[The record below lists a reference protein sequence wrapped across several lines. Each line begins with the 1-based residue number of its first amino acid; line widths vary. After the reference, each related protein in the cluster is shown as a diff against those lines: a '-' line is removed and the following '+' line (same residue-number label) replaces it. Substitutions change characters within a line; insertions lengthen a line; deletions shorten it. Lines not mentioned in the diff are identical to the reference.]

1 MSNILAYSHCHICE
15 CVRAKPNLMKH
26 QNNVII
32 VFANQKGGVGKST
45 LCLLLANYLVYWK
58 KNVCIIDTDLQQ
70 SASLQ
75 RQIDEQQFGTEPP
88 YAIQSFPIADTA
100 TMQQLMENAQEFD
113 GYVLFDAPGNIKD
126 DGLAVMLAYADAIV
140 CPYEY
145 ETKSL
150 VSTQT
155 FVGVLEQLRELNPQ
169 MKARLFL
176 VPNKVDTRIGT
187 AAEWKAWMEHERVLA
202 QHGAVTPRAGY
213 RIQMRRVNTYDLL
226 DDQKHAVYDTLRF
239 IIQSLR
245 TPNHE
250 QN

>member
-1 MSNILAYSHCHICE
+1 
-15 CVRAKPNLMKH
+15 
-26 QNNVII
+26 
-32 VFANQKGGVGKST
+32 
-45 LCLLLANYLVYWK
+45 
-58 KNVCIIDTDLQQ
+58 
-70 SASLQ
+70 
-75 RQIDEQQFGTEPP
+75 
-88 YAIQSFPIADTA
+88 
-100 TMQQLMENAQEFD
+100 MQQLMENAQEFD
-113 GYVLFDAPGNIKD
+113 SYVLFDAPGNIKD

-155 FVGVLEQLRELNPQ
+155 FIGVLEQLRELNPQ

-187 AAEWKAWMEHERVLA
+187 AAEWKTWMEQEAVLA
-202 QHGAVTPRAGY
+202 QHGTVTPRAGY

-239 IIQSLR
+239 IIQTLR

-250 QN
+250 SI

>member
-1 MSNILAYSHCHICE
+1 
-15 CVRAKPNLMKH
+15 MKNK
-26 QNNVII
+26 NNVII

-45 LCLLLANYLVYWK
+45 LCLLLASYLVYWK
-58 KNVCIIDTDLQQ
+58 KSACVIDTDLQQ

-75 RQIDEQQFGTEPP
+75 RQIDEQQFDTEPP
-88 YAIQSFPIADTA
+88 YAIQSFPISDTA

-155 FVGVLEQLRELNPQ
+155 FVDVLEQLRQLNPQ
-169 MKARLFL
+169 MSARLFL

-187 AAEWKAWMEHERVLA
+187 AADWNAWAEQEAALA
-202 QHGAVTPRAGY
+202 QHGVVTPRAGY

-226 DDQKHAVYDTLRF
+226 DDQKHAVYETLRF
-239 IIQSLR
+239 IIHTLR
-245 TPNHE
+245 TIRNE
-250 QN
+250 KQK

>member
-1 MSNILAYSHCHICE
+1 M
-15 CVRAKPNLMKH
+15 
-26 QNNVII
+26 
-32 VFANQKGGVGKST
+32 
-45 LCLLLANYLVYWK
+45 
-58 KNVCIIDTDLQQ
+58 
-70 SASLQ
+70 Q

-88 YAIQSFPIADTA
+88 YVIQSFPITDTT

-155 FVGVLEQLRELNPQ
+155 FIGVLEQLRELNPQ

-187 AAEWKAWMEHERVLA
+187 AAEWKAWMEQETILA
-202 QHGAVTPRAGY
+202 QQGTVTPRAGY

-239 IIQSLR
+239 IIQTLR

-250 QN
+250 SI